1 MSSKLQE
8 VDVRPSLAKDKTTSL
23 YTLGID
29 YPTRKSI
36 LYFFCPLEKLLKKGN
51 KFKECIFV
59 T

>member
-29 YPTRKSI
+29 YSTRKSI
-36 LYFFCPLEKLLKKGN
+36 LYFFCPLREITEKR
-51 KFKECIFV
+51 E
-59 T
+59 